1 MAKGK
6 KNKKKTKMHQKDKD
20 APKRHIGAFFVYNL
34 ERREKLKKEKPELD
48 SEEYAKFIMNEWND
62 LDDAKK
68 KPYVEKAIAEQEKYK
83 AEKESF
89 ERYCN
94 SLFNKK

>member
-1 MAKGK
+1 
-6 KNKKKTKMHQKDKD
+6 
-20 APKRHIGAFFVYNL
+20 
-34 ERREKLKKEKPELD
+34 
-48 SEEYAKFIMNEWND
+48 MNEWND

-89 ERYCN
+89 ERYWN

>member
-1 MAKGK
+1 
-6 KNKKKTKMHQKDKD
+6 
-20 APKRHIGAFFVYNL
+20 
-34 ERREKLKKEKPELD
+34 
-48 SEEYAKFIMNEWND
+48 MNEWND

-68 KPYVEKAIAEQEKYK
+68 KPYNKIDRAEQEKYI

-94 SLFNKK
+94 SLFNKN

>member
-1 MAKGK
+1 
-6 KNKKKTKMHQKDKD
+6 
-20 APKRHIGAFFVYNL
+20 
-34 ERREKLKKEKPELD
+34 
-48 SEEYAKFIMNEWND
+48 MNEWND

-68 KPYVEKAIAEQEKYK
+68 KPFNEIDKEEQEKYK

-89 ERYCN
+89 ERYCA

>member
-1 MAKGK
+1 
-6 KNKKKTKMHQKDKD
+6 
-20 APKRHIGAFFVYNL
+20 
-34 ERREKLKKEKPELD
+34 
-48 SEEYAKFIMNEWND
+48 MNEWND